1 MDDNLMIKSPLPL
14 FLGFFAALLLIAGGC
29 AHHQKPLDPIPVQPV
44 EAKEGQSLA
53 VEDLVV
59 VVDTSGSLDE
69 KNGYPQAKQ
78 VIEGFVAALP
88 DEEYDVGLII
98 FGGPETQSA
107 SMAPF
112 DRDSLAMTAE
122 WIPYG
127 GGLTPIEDVI
137 GEATEQ
143 VGEGPA
149 AIVLFSD
156 GGATRATKKVGPEG
170 TIAVA
175 EAAVAERSSPL
186 CFYTVRIGDEEGGQ
200 VLLEQLAAVG
210 NCGRAIEGASW
221 TDGAVLGNDV
231 QAMMFETVDVP
242 LTGPLDTDQ
251 DGILDPSD
259 QCPGTPKGAAA
270 DERGCWTLSGSSFAT
285 GSATLKPAALAELKA
300 AAEVL
305 EANPTIKIRVEGH
318 TDSTGSAAINDRL
331 SQQRADAVREQ
342 LIQDGVGADRIQAQ
356 GFGSSRPVGSN
367 ATAAGRAANR
377 RVDIAILR

>member
-1 MDDNLMIKSPLPL
+1 MIKSPFPL
-14 FLGFFAALLLIAGGC
+14 LLSFFATLLLIAGGC
-29 AHHQKPLDPIPVQPV
+29 AHHKKPLDPIPVQPV
-44 EAKEGQSLA
+44 EAKEGQRLA

-69 KNGYPQAKQ
+69 KGGYPQAKQ

-88 DEEYDVGLII
+88 DDEYDVGLII

-127 GGLTPIEDVI
+127 GGLTPIEDAI
-137 GEATEQ
+137 GQATEQ

-156 GGATRATKKVGPEG
+156 GVATRATKKVGPAG
-170 TIAVA
+170 TVAVA
-175 EAAVAERSSPL
+175 EAAVAERATPL

-200 VLLEQLAAVG
+200 VLLEQLAEVG
-210 NCGRAIEGASW
+210 GCGRSMAGASW
-221 TDGAVLGNDV
+221 TDGSVLENDV
-231 QAMMFETVDVP
+231 QAMMFETVAVP

-251 DGILDPSD
+251 DGILDSSD
-259 QCPGTPKGAAA
+259 QCPGTPKGADA

-285 GSATLKPAALAELKA
+285 GSAKLKPTALAELKA

-305 EANPTIKIRVEGH
+305 EANPAIKIRVEGH

-331 SQQRADAVREQ
+331 SGQRADAVREQ
-342 LIQDGVGADRIQAQ
+342 LIQDGVSADRIQAQ